1 MNVPPSLARIQ
12 ELFLAAVA
20 LPSGERAAFLA
31 AQCAGDEALHAAVL
45 GLLRSDEDASLFAD
59 DRLAAVR
66 EQLTGPRVAMPEHIA
81 DFELLEP
88 IGQGG
93 MGVVYR
99 ARQRNPEREVALKVL
114 LPGSGGADA
123 RARFALETAAL
134 GRLQHAG
141 IAQIFASGS
150 YASPLGE
157 QPWLAM
163 ELVRGESLDRWAA
176 RTRPDRDTAL
186 RLVLEIGDAV
196 QHAHQRGLIHRDLK
210 PGNVFV
216 DGDGRAKVLDFGIAR
231 LVDEERDRT
240 LRTQT
245 GQLLGTLAYMSPEQ
259 ASGDPDR
266 VDVRT
271 DVYALAAVGYE
282 LLSGQLPVDVAGAS
296 FPDALRR
303 LAEDEPRPLGEHA
316 RHLAGDLQTIFA
328 QALRKEPDRRYASMQ
343 AFTDDLR
350 RFLAHQPVQAR
361 PATASYLLARF
372 ARRHRGVVAGIVVAA
387 AALVAGTTLSVAWAL
402 RADAAAIQADASARR
417 AVAAEAAALT
427 AAERASAA
435 ERKARAEA
443 DLANQVTQFVEGLFT
458 AAAPEMRKGRTYT
471 LRDLVDRGITDVR
484 TSLADQPLL
493 RARLLRLLGTV
504 LSGLG
509 DAQEAVRL
517 LDDALGVCRDTL
529 PDADPLILEVMVA
542 KAQTLFLGRQV
553 ADAAVLFDESMARHR
568 RHGMPQ
574 DSLYMRIREGL
585 GACALDQRRTDVAL
599 EHFTEVQRLRA
610 GDPDPDVRA
619 GDLVRLANVHNQRG
633 DHERAETLF
642 GAAHELLQQGDD
654 PALAALVAT
663 NLGVLRVNQDRLDEA
678 EVLFREALARGEQQ
692 LGPDHPS
699 LVRRLCNVAAILSNT
714 ERPAEAVPLLE
725 RALAIAERSGLR
737 IDDGL
742 ANVLVNLGNARRAT
756 GQPREAVP
764 LYERAATIYE
774 QLVGARSPDRVQA
787 LEAVA
792 ATYDELGES
801 ARAAEVRSRIPGG
814 QR

>member
-20 LPSGERAAFLA
+20 LPAAERATFLA
-31 AQCAGDEALHAAVL
+31 AQCAGDEALHGAVL
-45 GLLRSDEDASLFAD
+45 GLLRSDADASLFAD

-66 EQLTGPRVAMPEHIA
+66 EQLTGPQVAMPERIA

-88 IGQGG
+88 IGRGG

-99 ARQRNPEREVALKVL
+99 ARQRHPEREVALKVL

-123 RARFALETAAL
+123 RARFALETEAL
-134 GRLQHAG
+134 GRLQHPG

-176 RTRPDRDTAL
+176 RTRPDRDAAL

-303 LAEDEPRPLGEHA
+303 LAEDEPRPLGEHV
-316 RHLAGDLQTIFA
+316 RHLAGDLQTILA
-328 QALRKEPDRRYASMQ
+328 QALRKEPSRRYATMQ

-361 PATASYLLARF
+361 PATTRYLLARF
-372 ARRHRGVVAGIVVAA
+372 ARRHRGLVAGIVVAA
-387 AALVAGTTLSVAWAL
+387 AALVGGTTLSVAWAL
-402 RADAAAIQADASARR
+402 RAG
-417 AVAAEAAALT
+417 VAEAAAVA
-427 AAERASAA
+427 AAERAGAA
-435 ERKARAEA
+435 ERTARAEA

-458 AAAPEMRKGRTYT
+458 AAAPEMRQGRTYT
-471 LRDLVDRGITDVR
+471 LRDLVDSGIADVR
-484 TSLADQPLL
+484 TSLADQPQL
-493 RARLLRLLGTV
+493 RARLQRLLGTV
-504 LSGLG
+504 LTSLG

-517 LDDALGVCRDTL
+517 LDDALVVCRDTL
-529 PDADPLILEVMVA
+529 PAAHPLTLEVMVA
-542 KAQTLFLGRQV
+542 KAQALFQGRQL
-553 ADAAVLFDESMARHR
+553 ADAAALFAATMALHGQ
-568 RHGMPQ
+568 HGMPQ

-585 GACALDQRRTDVAL
+585 GACALDQRHTDQAL
-599 EHFTEVQRLRA
+599 EHFGEVQRLRA
-610 GDPDPDVRA
+610 SDPDPDVRA

-633 DHERAETLF
+633 DLERAETLF
-642 GAAHELLQQGDD
+642 DEAHELLQQGDD
-654 PALAALVAT
+654 PVLAALVAT
-663 NLGVLRVNQDRLDEA
+663 NLGVLRVNQNRLGEA
-678 EVLFREALARGEQQ
+678 EDLFREALARGEQQ
-692 LGPDHPS
+692 LGADHPS
-699 LVRRLCNVAAILSNT
+699 LVRRLCNVAAILSST
-714 ERPAEAVPLLE
+714 DRPAEAAPLLE
-725 RALAIAERSGLR
+725 RALAIADRSDLR
-737 IDDGL
+737 IDDGV
-742 ANVLVNLGNARRAT
+742 ANVLVNLGNVRRAT

-774 QLVGARSPDRVQA
+774 QIAGARSPDRVQA
-787 LEAVA
+787 LEAIA
-792 ATYDELGES
+792 AAYEELGES
-801 ARAAEVRSRIPGG
+801 ARAAEVRGRIPGG

>member
-12 ELFLAAVA
+12 ELFLAVVA
-20 LPSGERAAFLA
+20 LPAAERAAFLA
-31 AQCAGDEALHAAVL
+31 AQCAGDEALHRAVL

-66 EQLTGPRVAMPEHIA
+66 DQLTGPRVAMPERIA

-99 ARQRNPEREVALKVL
+99 ARQRHPEREVALKVL

-134 GRLQHAG
+134 GRLQHPG

-282 LLSGQLPVDVAGAS
+282 LLSGQLPIDIARAS

-303 LAEDEPRPLGEHA
+303 LAEAEPRPLGEHV

-328 QALRKEPDRRYASMQ
+328 QALRKEPSRRYATMQ

-350 RFLAHQPVQAR
+350 RFLAHEPVQAR
-361 PATASYLLARF
+361 PATASYLLSRF
-372 ARRHRGVVAGIVVAA
+372 ARRHRGLVAGAVVAT
-387 AALVAGTTLSVAWAL
+387 AALVAGTTLSIAWAV
-402 RADAAAIQADASARR
+402 RADAAAIAADAAARR
-417 AVAAEAAALT
+417 AIAAEVAANEAAARATT
-427 AAERASAA
+427 AEQ
-435 ERKARAEA
+435 KARAEA
-443 DLANQVTQFVEGLFT
+443 DLANQVTSFVEGLFS
-458 AAAPEMRKGRTYT
+458 AAAPDVRKGRSYT
-471 LRDLVDRGITDVR
+471 LRDLVDRGIADVR
-484 TSLADQPLL
+484 TSLDDQPVL
-493 RARLLRLLGTV
+493 RARLLRLLGNV
-504 LSGLG
+504 LTSLG

-517 LDDALGVCRDTL
+517 LDDALGVCRDAL
-529 PDADPLILEVMVA
+529 PAAHPLLLEVTIA
-542 KAQTLFLGRQV
+542 KAQALFQGRQI
-553 ADAAVLFDESMARHR
+553 ADAAALFEQSLASHR

-574 DSLYMRIREGL
+574 DSLYVRIREGL
-585 GACALDQRRTDVAL
+585 GACALDQRRTDLAL

-619 GDLVRLANVHNQRG
+619 GDLVRLANVHNLRG
-633 DHERAETLF
+633 DRERAEALF
-642 GAAHELLQQGDD
+642 GGPMRCCSRGTTRRWPRWWRPTSACCASTRIVPGRRRRCSAKRS
-654 PALAALVAT
+654 PVGNNISAPSIRRWCAGCAT
-663 NLGVLRVNQDRLDEA
+663 SRRSC
-678 EVLFREALARGEQQ
+678 RAR
-692 LGPDHPS
+692 
-699 LVRRLCNVAAILSNT
+699 I
-714 ERPAEAVPLLE
+714 
-725 RALAIAERSGLR
+725 
-737 IDDGL
+737 
-742 ANVLVNLGNARRAT
+742 ARRR
-756 GQPREAVP
+756 QYRCSS
-764 LYERAATIYE
+764 
-774 QLVGARSPDRVQA
+774 ARSRSPI
-787 LEAVA
+787 AVA
-792 ATYDELGES
+792 
-801 ARAAEVRSRIPGG
+801 
-814 QR
+814 